1 MGNIRVRT
9 DPGVEL
15 GHMRIDETDFA
26 SFTLGQRIRHLE
38 VEGYVLLPDMLGPR
52 QIDRLHAEL
61 ADVPMQHKD
70 YSEAQTYHLQPQ
82 WQSRAVAELI
92 AHPPMIEFLEHIM
105 GPDIIFTRGL
115 FTRTLTGSP
124 EISLHTDGQP
134 FGSSIFGYEGSS
146 PRLLRVLYYLDE
158 LTPERAPFRL
168 VPRSHLSF
176 HAEANPYVRYTS
188 HPGEITLCPGAGS
201 AVVIPVDL
209 FHGTHPNR
217 HPSPRSLIQLGYR
230 PDWAGPIQPMEEWD
244 PELVAAAPPQSRRF
258 LRSLNTTGVAWDQPH
273 KPKGMKSEAPGIDP
287 DRWDD

>member
-1 MGNIRVRT
+1 MN
-9 DPGVEL
+9 
-15 GHMRIDETDFA
+15 IDETDFA
-26 SFTLGQRIRHLE
+26 SFTLGQRIHHLE
-38 VEGYVLLPDMLGPR
+38 VEGYVVLPDMLDAQ
-52 QIDRLHAEL
+52 QIERLHAEL
-61 ADVPMQHKD
+61 AEVPMQHKD

-92 AHPPMIEFLEHIM
+92 AHPPMIEFLEHLM
-105 GPDIIFTRGL
+105 GPDILFTRGL
-115 FTRTLTGSP
+115 FTRTLPGSP

-176 HAEANPYVRYTS
+176 HAEGNPYVRYTS

-217 HPSPRSLIQLGYR
+217 HASPRSLIQLGYR

-244 PELVAAAPPQSRRF
+244 PELVAATPPETRRF

-287 DRWDD
+287 YRWDD

>member
-1 MGNIRVRT
+1 MN
-9 DPGVEL
+9 
-15 GHMRIDETDFA
+15 IDETDFA

-38 VEGYVLLPDMLGPR
+38 VEGYVVLPDMLDAQ
-52 QIDRLHAEL
+52 QIERLHAEL
-61 ADVPMQHKD
+61 AEVPMQHKD

-82 WQSRAVAELI
+82 WQGRAVAELI
-92 AHPPMIEFLEHIM
+92 AHPPMIEFLEHLM
-105 GPDIIFTRGL
+105 GPDILFTRGL
-115 FTRTLTGSP
+115 FTRTLPGSP

-217 HPSPRSLIQLGYR
+217 HASPRSLIQLGYR

-244 PELVAAAPPQSRRF
+244 PELVAATPPETRRF

-287 DRWDD
+287 CRWDD

>member
-1 MGNIRVRT
+1 MN
-9 DPGVEL
+9 
-15 GHMRIDETDFA
+15 IDETDFA
-26 SFTLGQRIRHLE
+26 SFALGQRIRHLE
-38 VEGYVLLPDMLGPR
+38 VEGYVVLPDMLDAQ
-52 QIDRLHAEL
+52 QIERLHAEL
-61 ADVPMQHKD
+61 AEVPMQHKD

-92 AHPPMIEFLEHIM
+92 AHPPMIEFLEHLM
-105 GPDIIFTRGL
+105 GPDILFTRGL
-115 FTRTLTGSP
+115 FTRTLPGSP

-158 LTPERAPFRL
+158 LTTERAPFRL

-217 HPSPRSLIQLGYR
+217 HASPRSLIQLGYR

-244 PELVAAAPPQSRRF
+244 PELVAATPPETRRF

-287 DRWDD
+287 YRWDD

>member
-1 MGNIRVRT
+1 MN
-9 DPGVEL
+9 
-15 GHMRIDETDFA
+15 IDETDFA

-38 VEGYVLLPDMLGPR
+38 VEGYVVLPDMLDAQ
-52 QIDRLHAEL
+52 QIERLHAEL
-61 ADVPMQHKD
+61 AEVPMQHKD

-92 AHPPMIEFLEHIM
+92 AHPPMIEFLEHLM
-105 GPDIIFTRGL
+105 GPDILFTRGL
-115 FTRTLTGSP
+115 FTRTLPGSP

-217 HPSPRSLIQLGYR
+217 HASPRSLIQLGYR

-244 PELVAAAPPQSRRF
+244 PELVAATPPETRRF

-287 DRWDD
+287 YRWDD